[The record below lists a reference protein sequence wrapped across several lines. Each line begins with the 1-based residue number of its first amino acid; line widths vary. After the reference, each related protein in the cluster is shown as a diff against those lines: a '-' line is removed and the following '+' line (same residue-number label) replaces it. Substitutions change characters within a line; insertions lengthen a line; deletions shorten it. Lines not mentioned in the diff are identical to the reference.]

1 MDSGGEGQKS
11 HGTVQQKDTQKQ
23 PNMVVC
29 NGAPISL
36 RPRRG
41 RRRRRRRRRRTS
53 LVCARQFAV
62 AGQQQ
67 YNNSRIT
74 ASLPPPSP
82 VQSKKNKTHSLASP
96 RLESGLVC
104 GSLRTRP
111 PFFLLFCFLPS
122 FFFFQII
129 YFHFLRFSFSQQ
141 TNTTP
146 QSTPQ
151 THNVARV
158 YYFLTCN
165 ENERTRLFFSSS
177 MKREYNKRHSRRGA
191 HTPPPPHGCRS
202 GQCQWAVARGWKRK
216 EEGLHHR

>member
-1 MDSGGEGQKS
+1 MSADAFQQQQQQQQIGAWYSVRALLPLPFVFRVSPLLFFKGAHRQLRRSLCLYAKLVFYKFFVFTLDSGGERQKS

-41 RRRRRRRRRRTS
+41 RRRRRRRRRRRTS

-122 FFFFQII
+122 FFFFKLFIFII
-129 YFHFLRFSFSQQ
+129 FASLFPNKQ
-141 TNTTP
+141 TPHHSPRHRRTT
-146 QSTPQ
+146 
-151 THNVARV
+151 
-158 YYFLTCN
+158 
-165 ENERTRLFFSSS
+165 
-177 MKREYNKRHSRRGA
+177 
-191 HTPPPPHGCRS
+191 
-202 GQCQWAVARGWKRK
+202 
-216 EEGLHHR
+216 